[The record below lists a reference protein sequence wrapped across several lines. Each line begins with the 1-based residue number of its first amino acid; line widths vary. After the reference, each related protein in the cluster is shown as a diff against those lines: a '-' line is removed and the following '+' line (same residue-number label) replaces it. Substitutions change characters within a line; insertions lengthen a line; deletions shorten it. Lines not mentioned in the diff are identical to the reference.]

1 MSLWFVAGR
10 DGARRFWD
18 KGGGVD
24 LNSLTLGAFLVK
36 VALLKKLLKKDWKM
50 KKVEFLTQGVCARK
64 ITFELNEG
72 KIYNLSFEGGCA
84 GNLQAISK
92 LVDGKDAKEVAN
104 LLRHNDCRGKGTS
117 CADQLAIAIEE
128 ALEI

>member
-1 MSLWFVAGR
+1 
-10 DGARRFWD
+10 
-18 KGGGVD
+18 
-24 LNSLTLGAFLVK
+24 
-36 VALLKKLLKKDWKM
+36 M

>member
-1 MSLWFVAGR
+1 
-10 DGARRFWD
+10 
-18 KGGGVD
+18 
-24 LNSLTLGAFLVK
+24 
-36 VALLKKLLKKDWKM
+36 M

-84 GNLQAISK
+84 GNLQAIAK
-92 LVDGKDAKEVAN
+92 LVEGKDALEVAT

-117 CADQLAIAIEE
+117 CADQLATAI
-128 ALEI
+128 LTSL